1 MIPQPALENDPAW
14 SQTVDPAHLSAIVR
28 LASDAIISVD
38 ANQQIILFNNGAEQT
53 FGYSAGEALGQ
64 PLDILLPP
72 HSVYRHHQQFHDFA
86 ASPVS
91 ARLMGERSPLVGRH
105 KNGGLFPIEASIIKS
120 VVNGQTVF
128 TAILRNIAERQE
140 AQAERDFAQQVMNAM
155 GQGLTVTNAD
165 LRFEYVNPAYATM
178 VGYETKDLIGK
189 SPSDVTFPEDH
200 DILMASLAR
209 RRAGETTTYE
219 TRLRHADGRAIHAL
233 ITGAPRWR
241 EGRVAGAIAVVTD
254 LTGYRQV
261 EAALQESEAKNR
273 ALLSAI
279 PDMIFRNRRD
289 GTYLDYHAPNQ
300 NDLAVAPHAF
310 LGKKVLDVLPP
321 AMAQQ
326 SMYHIERALQTG
338 EAQVYKYPLTVG
350 DTTRY
355 FEARMVVSGPDEVLT
370 IVRDISEQ
378 TRLEQMKSDF
388 INRAAHELRT
398 PLTTTIMMAN
408 LIQEGGAEEELRR
421 YWSIL
426 NTELERQRNLV
437 EELLKMGRLESDT
450 FLFSIAPL
458 DLAATLEEALKAV
471 APLANAKPLGVSVEV
486 APQLPLVNGDKSS
499 LQQVF
504 VNLLNNAVKF
514 TPPGG
519 AIRLLA
525 FGETDGVIVQVRD
538 TGIGIPPEDLP
549 HLFSRFFRAS
559 NATLSEIPGSGVG
572 LYTIKAIVEKL
583 GGRVRVESQLNQGTM
598 FEVWLPGVAAH

>member
-1 MIPQPALENDPAW
+1 MIHPPIPENDQAW
-14 SQTVDPAHLSAIVR
+14 SQAVDPAHLSTIVR

-38 ANQQIILFNNGAEQT
+38 ANQRIILFNNGAEQT

-72 HSVYRHHQQFHDFA
+72 HLAHRHHQQIHDFA
-86 ASPVS
+86 AGPAA

-105 KNGGLFPIEASIIKS
+105 KDGTVFPIDASIVKS
-120 VVNGQTVF
+120 AVNGQIVF
-128 TAILRNIAERQE
+128 TAILRNIAERQQSQAE
-140 AQAERDFAQQVMNAM
+140 IQSLAKLLAENPNPVLRLNRDGRILVANRGAQALLDNWGCAIGDVAPKFWR
-155 GQGLTVTNAD
+155 GLVAEALLSQTRKDAD
-165 LRFEYVNPAYATM
+165 VELGRQFFSVVVVPVAESGYANLY
-178 VGYETKDLIGK
+178 GIDITKRK
-189 SPSDVTFPEDH
+189 
-200 DILMASLAR
+200 
-209 RRAGETTTYE
+209 
-219 TRLRHADGRAIHAL
+219 
-233 ITGAPRWR
+233 
-241 EGRVAGAIAVVTD
+241 
-254 LTGYRQV
+254 QV

-273 ALLSAI
+273 ALLNAI

-300 NDLAVAPHAF
+300 NDLAVAPSAF

-338 EAQVYKYPLTVG
+338 ETQVYKYPLAIG
-350 DTTRY
+350 DSTRHY
-355 FEARMVVSGPDEVLT
+355 EARMVVSGPDEVLT

-421 YWSIL
+421 YWMIL

-458 DLAATLEEALKAV
+458 DLAVTLEEALKAI
-471 APLANAKPLGVSVEV
+471 APLANAKPLRVSVEI

-514 TPPGG
+514 TPSGG

-525 FGETDGVIVQVRD
+525 FSGLGGVMVQVHD

-559 NATLSEIPGSGVG
+559 NATLNEIPGSGVG
-572 LYTIKAIVEKL
+572 LYTVKAIVEKL
-583 GGRVRVESQLNQGTM
+583 GGRVRVESQLNQGTT
-598 FEVWLPGVAAH
+598 FEVWLPGVER

>member
-1 MIPQPALENDPAW
+1 MIHHPIPENDLAW
-14 SQTVDPAHLSAIVR
+14 SQAVDPAHLSTIVR

-38 ANQQIILFNNGAEQT
+38 ANQRIILFNKGAEQT

-72 HSVYRHHQQFHDFA
+72 HLVHSHHQQIRDFA
-86 ASPVS
+86 AGPVA
-91 ARLMGERSPLVGRH
+91 ARLMAERSPLVGRYQD
-105 KNGGLFPIEASIIKS
+105 GALFPIEASIIKS
-120 VVNGQTVF
+120 VVNGQVVF

-140 AQAERDFAQQVMNAM
+140 SQAERDFALQVMNAM

-165 LRFEYVNPAYATM
+165 LRFEYVNPAYARM

-200 DILMASLAR
+200 DILTASLAR

-233 ITGAPRWR
+233 ITGVPRWR
-241 EGRVAGAIAVVTD
+241 DGRVAGAIAVVTD

-273 ALLSAI
+273 ALLRAI

-300 NDLAVAPHAF
+300 NELAVAPSAF

-338 EAQVYKYPLTVG
+338 ATQVYKYPLTVG

-458 DLAATLEEALKAV
+458 DLAATLEEALKAI
-471 APLANAKPLGVSVEV
+471 APLANAKPLGVSVEI

-525 FGETDGVIVQVRD
+525 FSGMGGVTVQVHD
-538 TGIGIPPEDLP
+538 TGIGIPSEDLP

-559 NATLSEIPGSGVG
+559 NATINEIPGSGVG
-572 LYTIKAIVEKL
+572 LYTVKAIVEKL
-583 GGRVRVESQLNQGTM
+583 GGHVRVESQLNQGTT
-598 FEVWLPGVAAH
+598 FEVWLPGVVP

>member
-1 MIPQPALENDPAW
+1 MIPQPTLENGPAAW
-14 SQTVDPAHLSAIVR
+14 SQAVDLVHLSTIVR

-38 ANQQIILFNNGAEQT
+38 ANQRIILFNKGAEQT

-72 HSVYRHHQQFHDFA
+72 HLVHSHHQQIRDFA
-86 ASPVS
+86 AGPVA
-91 ARLMGERSPLVGRH
+91 ARLMAERSPLVGRYQD
-105 KNGGLFPIEASIIKS
+105 GALFPIEASIIKS
-120 VVNGQTVF
+120 VVNGQVVF

-140 AQAERDFAQQVMNAM
+140 SQAERDFALQVMNAM

-165 LRFEYVNPAYATM
+165 LRFEYVNPAYARM

-200 DILMASLAR
+200 DILTASLAR

-233 ITGAPRWR
+233 ITGVPRWR
-241 EGRVAGAIAVVTD
+241 DGRVAGAIAVVTD

-273 ALLSAI
+273 ALLRAI

-300 NDLAVAPHAF
+300 NELAVAPSAF

-338 EAQVYKYPLTVG
+338 ATQVYKYPLTVG

-458 DLAATLEEALKAV
+458 DLAATLEEALKAI
-471 APLANAKPLGVSVEV
+471 APLANAKPLGLSVEI

-525 FGETDGVIVQVRD
+525 FSGMGGVTVQVHD
-538 TGIGIPPEDLP
+538 TGIGIPSEDLP

-559 NATLSEIPGSGVG
+559 NATINEIPGSGVG
-572 LYTIKAIVEKL
+572 LYTVKAIVEKL
-583 GGRVRVESQLNQGTM
+583 GGHVRVESQLNQGTT
-598 FEVWLPGVAAH
+598 FEVWLPGVVP

>member
-1 MIPQPALENDPAW
+1 MIHHPIPENDLAW
-14 SQTVDPAHLSAIVR
+14 SQAVDPAHLGTIVR

-38 ANQQIILFNNGAEQT
+38 ANQRIILFNKGAEQT

-72 HSVYRHHQQFHDFA
+72 HLAHSHHQQIHDFA
-86 ASPVS
+86 AGPAA

-105 KNGGLFPIEASIIKS
+105 KDGALFPIEASIIKS
-120 VVNGQTVF
+120 VANGQVVF

-140 AQAERDFAQQVMNAM
+140 SQAERDFALQVMNAM
-155 GQGLTVTNAD
+155 GQGLTVTNAG
-165 LRFEYVNPAYATM
+165 LRFDYVNPAYARL
-178 VGYETKDLIGK
+178 VGYETEDLIGK
-189 SPSDVTFPEDH
+189 SPRDVTFPEDH
-200 DILMASLAR
+200 DILTASLAR
-209 RRAGETTTYE
+209 QGAGETTTYE
-219 TRLRHADGRAIHAL
+219 TRLRHADGRAIQAL
-233 ITGAPRWR
+233 ITGVPRWR
-241 EGRVAGAIAVVTD
+241 DGRIAGVIAVVTD

-289 GTYLDYHAPNQ
+289 GTYLDYHAPNH
-300 NDLAVAPHAF
+300 NDLAVTPGGF
-310 LGKKVLDVLPP
+310 LGKKVLEVLPP

-338 EAQVYKYPLTVG
+338 ETQIYKYPLTVG
-350 DTTRY
+350 GTTRY

-398 PLTTTIMMAN
+398 PLTTTLMMAN
-408 LIQEGGAEEELRR
+408 LIQEGGTEEELRR

-458 DLAATLEEALKAV
+458 DLAATLEEALKAI
-471 APLANAKPLGVSVEV
+471 APLANAKPLGVSVEI

-525 FGETDGVIVQVRD
+525 FSGMGGVTVQVHD
-538 TGIGIPPEDLP
+538 TGIGIPAEDLP

-559 NATLSEIPGSGVG
+559 NATLNEIPGSGVG

-583 GGRVRVESQLNQGTM
+583 GGRVRVESQLNQGTT
-598 FEVWLPGVAAH
+598 FEVWLPSVLP